1 MEKTPIRVAIVGVG
15 NCASALLQGIEFYR
29 ENSRK
34 NPKCESLGLMHL
46 DIGGYKP
53 WDIEVPLWAL
63 EIVPAPSCRE
73 LNFTEKI
80 AGRTR
85 NVNPLG

>member
-1 MEKTPIRVAIVGVG
+1 MEKTPIRIAIVGVG

-34 NPKCESLGLMHL
+34 NPKFESLGLMHL

-53 WDIEVPLWAL
+53 WDIDVGAAFDIDRRKVGNPSKRPFSLSPTVP
-63 EIVPAPSCRE
+63 
-73 LNFTEKI
+73 K
-80 AGRTR
+80 
-85 NVNPLG
+85 